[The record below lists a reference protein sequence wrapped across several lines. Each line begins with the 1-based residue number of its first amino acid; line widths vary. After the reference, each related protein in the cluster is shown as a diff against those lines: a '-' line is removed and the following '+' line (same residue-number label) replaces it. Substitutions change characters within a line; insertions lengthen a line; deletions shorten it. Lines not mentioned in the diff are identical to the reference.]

1 MTAIRADMRL
11 SAISHCVALAE
22 SLLGAVERAL
32 EWHPGDAIAGAAV
45 RAAVDDLR
53 HVAQDLRDAD
63 AGVDAHCLYRLM
75 MALPFSASVVPPAP
89 PPLAPPPATPLGQRG
104 RPASRGPPAPST
116 SPTRGAPPPPPAPV
130 APRPPVDQYAA
141 SRALGRVY
149 DLTRLPNAALRHAA
163 NRAVSWASEW
173 ARTIADARRAVL
185 FPPPPAAPS
194 RPDRVDRPLRARG
207 ATSAPRVPPRASSGA
222 PAPSAAPASGH
233 LATAHRRGA
242 AGEAAPIIG
251 VSLPLASLLDS
262 LPPGAPGSPYEPP

>member
-1 MTAIRADMRL
+1 MPRY
-11 SAISHCVALAE
+11 
-22 SLLGAVERAL
+22 GAVR
-32 EWHPGDAIAGAAV
+32 GDNV
-45 RAAVDDLR
+45 R
-53 HVAQDLRDAD
+53 
-63 AGVDAHCLYRLM
+63 
-75 MALPFSASVVPPAP
+75 
-89 PPLAPPPATPLGQRG
+89 
-104 RPASRGPPAPST
+104 RGPGRDET
-116 SPTRGAPPPPPAPV
+116 T
-130 APRPPVDQYAA
+130 PRPPVDQYAA

-222 PAPSAAPASGH
+222 PAPSAVPASGH
-233 LATAHRRGA
+233 PATAHRRGA
-242 AGEAAPIIG
+242 AGEATPIIG

-262 LPPGAPGSPYEPP
+262 LPPDAPGSPYEPP